1 MVEVPK
7 HAPTV
12 VLQVEHPVT
21 EAVTGIDLV
30 REQIRLAAGAHLNYA
45 QEDVRFDGC
54 AIECRINAEDP
65 ETFVPSPGKINWWHA
80 PGGLWVR
87 VDSAMYTGY
96 AVPPYYDSMVAKLIV
111 FGKSRNNCLM
121 RLNRALD
128 EFVIEGVKTTLPL
141 HREIVSTPDF
151 IDGNYSIHWLEN
163 YLKRQDFD
171 LS

>member
-1 MVEVPK
+1 MNPR
-7 HAPTV
+7 
-12 VLQVEHPVT
+12 LQVEHPVT
-21 EAVTGIDLV
+21 EMTTGIDIV
-30 REQIRLAAGAHLNYA
+30 REQIRVASGAQLGYSQKDIHI
-45 QEDVRFDGC
+45 EGH

-65 ETFVPSPGKINWWHA
+65 ETFIPSPGKIDWWHM
-80 PGGLWVR
+80 PGGLGVR
-87 VDSAMYTGY
+87 VDSEMYTGY
-96 AVPPYYDSMVAKLIV
+96 AIPPYYDSMIAKLII
-111 FGKSRNNCLM
+111 FGKSRNGCLM

-163 YLKRQDFD
+163 YLKQQDFD